1 MKTRPKNYFE
11 SKEDLKI
18 LTEKCIYI
26 SLCSADVAITEKGN
40 IFIKLNNITGN
51 IAEDV
56 ERTIVYLINEG
67 WNIKKA
73 CNVFLY

>member
-26 SLCSADVAITEKGN
+26 TLCSADVAITEKGN
-40 IFIKLNNITGN
+40 IFIKLNNLGN
-51 IAEDV
+51 DIPKDV
-56 ERTIVYLINEG
+56 ERIIIYLIDEG
-67 WNIKKA
+67 WSIKKS